1 MDLDLYGKKVF
12 SAFSNDIG
20 NEIEYKLAKEG
31 AIGMIC

>member
-12 SAFSNDIG
+12 SAFS